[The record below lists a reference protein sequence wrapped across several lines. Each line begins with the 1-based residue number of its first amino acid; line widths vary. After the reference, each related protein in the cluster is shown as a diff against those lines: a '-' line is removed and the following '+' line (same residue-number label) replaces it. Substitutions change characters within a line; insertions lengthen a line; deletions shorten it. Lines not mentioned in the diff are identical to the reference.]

1 MNTAA
6 AISVS
11 HKQTHTEGRKNFDL
25 VRVCAKLRL
34 NKATQSPGFA
44 FHNES
49 FPFLFPFVI
58 FFKMTPDLLLKS

>member
-1 MNTAA
+1 MNAPA

-11 HKQTHTEGRKNFDL
+11 HKRTLTEGRKNFDL
-25 VRVCAKLRL
+25 VSVCAKLRL

-49 FPFLFPFVI
+49 FPFLF
-58 FFKMTPDLLLKS
+58 LL